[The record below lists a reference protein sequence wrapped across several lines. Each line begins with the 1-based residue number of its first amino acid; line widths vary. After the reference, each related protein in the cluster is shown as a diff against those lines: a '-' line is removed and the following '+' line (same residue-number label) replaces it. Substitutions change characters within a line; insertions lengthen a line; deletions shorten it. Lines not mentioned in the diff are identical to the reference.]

1 MAIGSID
8 DFKAKLAGGGSRSN
22 LFRVR
27 LNNPAGVAAG
37 LNLELAAFMCEGAQL
52 PESTVG
58 LIEIPFRG
66 RRFKIAG
73 ERAFAEWTVT
83 VINDT
88 EFVTRNALER
98 WMNAIANHADAGGA
112 QDPRVY
118 FTDLHID
125 QLGRD
130 NQILKTYTFK
140 DAWPQNISAI
150 DLSYAAED
158 IERFSVT
165 WQYQYW
171 TSNTTD
177 GVFNPVSG
185 LVQTG

>member
-8 DFKAKLAGGGSRSN
+8 DFKAKLAGGGSRAN
-22 LFRVR
+22 LFRVT
-27 LNNPAGVAAG
+27 LNNPAGLAAG
-37 LNLELAAFMCEGAQL
+37 LNLELAAFMCEAAQL

-73 ERAFAEWTVT
+73 ERTFAEWTGT

-88 EFVTRNALER
+88 QFVTRNALER

-118 FTDLHID
+118 FTDLHVD

-130 NQILKTYTFK
+130 NEILKTYTFK

-150 DLSYAAED
+150 DLSYTAED
-158 IERFSVT
+158 IERFTVT

-185 LVQTG
+185 LVQTV

>member
-8 DFKAKLAGGGSRSN
+8 DFKAKLVGGGARSN

-37 LNLELAAFMCEGAQL
+37 LDLELSSFMCEAAQL

-73 ERAFAEWTVT
+73 ERTFDAWTVT
-83 VINDT
+83 VINDAT
-88 EFVTRNALER
+88 FSTRNAMER

-112 QDPRVY
+112 QDPSVY
-118 FTDLHID
+118 FTDLHVD
-125 QLGRD
+125 QLTRD
-130 NQILKTYTFK
+130 NNVIKTYTFK
-140 DAWPQNISAI
+140 DAWPQAVSAI
-150 DLSYAAED
+150 DVSYAAED
-158 IERFSVT
+158 IERFTIT

-171 TSNTTD
+171 TSFTTD
-177 GVFNPVSG
+177 GDFNPVSG
-185 LVQTG
+185 LVG